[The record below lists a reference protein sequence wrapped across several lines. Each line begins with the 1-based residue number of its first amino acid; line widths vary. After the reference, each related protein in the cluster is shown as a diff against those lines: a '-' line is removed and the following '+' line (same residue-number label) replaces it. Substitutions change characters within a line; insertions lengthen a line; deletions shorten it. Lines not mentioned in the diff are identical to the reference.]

1 MALAGQAESLPER
14 VKRLIIVGRNST
26 TVVYCAWRKTRK
38 ILREHNICNIED

>member
-26 TVVYCAWRKTRK
+26 TVVYCAWRKTVAGN
-38 ILREHNICNIED
+38 NICNIED